1 MSNISSSSQFAGPGR
16 PWEDRER
23 NGCVA
28 GLIVLAFILLVFGG
42 LIALGVTIAGLSTIG
57 SKSFDIVML
66 IGGIVGLAVSIV
78 LMILLY
84 PQMKVPS
91 RFKPRIAVPPS
102 VLGQPF
108 DVRFQ
113 PKQRLNPVGTVQFT
127 PYGMHIEGMQ
137 EASTGT
143 IFLVG
148 ALLSTAFRKKFT
160 RDIPY
165 EHVSSVDVEGKKI
178 SMLTPTE
185 EPNLFIYRV
194 SHMDGERLYR
204 ELYAHYPNTVA
215 KWAHLFV
222 AQPPPAPP
230 AVPPAS

>member
-1 MSNISSSSQFAGPGR
+1 MSTAGGSSQFAFPGN

-57 SKSFDIVML
+57 SKSFDFVML
-66 IGGIVGLAVSIV
+66 IGGIVGLGVSIV

-91 RFKPRIAVPPS
+91 RFKPRITVPPT

-127 PYGMHIEGMQ
+127 PYGLHVEGMQ
-137 EASTGT
+137 EAATGT

-160 RDIPY
+160 RDVPY
-165 EHVSSVDVEGKKI
+165 EYVTSVEVEGKKV

-185 EPNLFIYRV
+185 EPNLFVYRV
-194 SHMDGERLYR
+194 SQIDGERLYR

-215 KWAHLFV
+215 KWAHLFTV
-222 AQPPPAPP
+222 QPPPTPP
-230 AVPPAS
+230 AVPPVS